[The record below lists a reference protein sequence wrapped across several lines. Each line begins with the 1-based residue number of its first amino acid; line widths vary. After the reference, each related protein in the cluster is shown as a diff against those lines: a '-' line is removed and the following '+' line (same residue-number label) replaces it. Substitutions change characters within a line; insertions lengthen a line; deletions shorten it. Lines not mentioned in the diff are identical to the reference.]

1 MSEAFEQELE
11 ELVGRYARELSRDIT
26 AIILRRLGVTAG
38 STAGVARAKSTLAA
52 VSAPQRRPA
61 KKAGG
66 GRAPRATADQMSGRL
81 DRVLRIVQ
89 EAKSVSMG
97 DLESRSGLSRPA
109 VAAVIKQL
117 KAENRVFMGG
127 ERRFARYATTQ
138 AAADRASEDA
148 RGG

>member
-1 MSEAFEQELE
+1 MSTR
-11 ELVGRYARELSRDIT
+11 V
-26 AIILRRLGVTAG
+26 
-38 STAGVARAKSTLAA
+38 
-52 VSAPQRRPA
+52 
-61 KKAGG
+61 
-66 GRAPRATADQMSGRL
+66 

-89 EAKSVSMG
+89 EAKSTSMG
-97 DLESRSGLSRPA
+97 EIESRSGLSRPA

-138 AAADRASEDA
+138 AAADRASDEA